1 MEKSNVSNGISIS
14 TANCTVTSNYLK
26 KRKKI
31 YIHTLDQIWE
41 KLNFKI
47 PNSLSLVGS
56 VKEISGFKYEELN
69 DVINQ
74 NKKQNYK
81 NHTLNPTSI
90 FVYMESML
98 QNGIQTNEKKFQRV
112 VPL

>member
-1 MEKSNVSNGISIS
+1 MEKSNISNGISIS

-31 YIHTLDQIWE
+31 YIHTLDQTWE

-47 PNSLSLVGS
+47 PNSLSLSLVGS

-69 DVINQ
+69 DVIVVGNLT
-74 NKKQNYK
+74 K
-81 NHTLNPTSI
+81 NS
-90 FVYMESML
+90 
-98 QNGIQTNEKKFQRV
+98 
-112 VPL
+112 